1 MVVDVV
7 ERRQVMEVDRIKIP
21 TLNYVRHMVPF
32 MVAMPSFQNRIHFK
46 GGKWT
51 IPYVGLIL
59 FSLGKLKRI
68 SMIFFCGL
76 SSMERYVLN
85 CM

>member
-21 TLNYVRHMVPF
+21 ALNYVRPMVPF

-51 IPYVGLIL
+51 TPYVGLIL
-59 FSLGKLKRI
+59 FFIG
-68 SMIFFCGL
+68 
-76 SSMERYVLN
+76 
-85 CM
+85 

>member
-21 TLNYVRHMVPF
+21 TRNYVRHMVPF
-32 MVAMPSFQNRIHFK
+32 MVAMPSFQNRILFK

-68 SMIFFCGL
+68 SMIFF
-76 SSMERYVLN
+76 VA
-85 CM
+85 